1 MKKIFFTALVSFL
14 VTGFVIYSLVNY
26 FFIVPLEN
34 EIALVQA
41 ETEEIRI
48 EAEKTRI
55 ETEYKMKPL
64 VASCKLQNQL
74 DPNFANLTWPVVGE
88 KTLSNYKVDD
98 KFLEIR
104 LPPRSEIVAVAKGT
118 IISITDLELSS
129 NSTRKLVLSNHDNH
143 LLSVYEGPIEV
154 VVKVGQP
161 VLAGDLIGY
170 SSKKEIGALNFELRH
185 CYSDLIFSLD
195 LFQN

>member
-1 MKKIFFTALVSFL
+1 MKKIFFIALVSSL
-14 VTGFVIYSLVNY
+14 VTGFVIYSLGNY
-26 FFIVPLEN
+26 FFIAPLEN

-41 ETEEIRI
+41 E
-48 EAEKTRI
+48 RI

-64 VASCKLQNQL
+64 VVSCKLQNQL

-118 IISITDLELSS
+118 IISVNDLTLYS
-129 NSTRKLVLSNHDNH
+129 NSASKLVLIDHDNH
-143 LLSVYEGPIEV
+143 YLSAYAGPNEI

-161 VLAGDLIGY
+161 ILAGDLIGY
-170 SSKKEIGALNFELRH
+170 SSKKETGSLHFELRH
-185 CYSDLIFSLD
+185 CHTEINSVD

>member
-14 VTGFVIYSLVNY
+14 VTGFVINSLVNY

-41 ETEEIRI
+41 ETKEIRR
-48 EAEKTRI
+48 ETEKTRI

-118 IISITDLELSS
+118 IISVNDLTLYS
-129 NSTRKLVLSNHDNH
+129 NSTSKLVLINHDNH
-143 LLSVYEGPIEV
+143 YLSVYEGPNEI

-161 VLAGDLIGY
+161 ILAGDLIGY
-170 SSKKEIGALNFELRH
+170 SSKKETGSLHFELRH
-185 CYSDLIFSLD
+185 CHREINSVD
-195 LFQN
+195 LFEK

>member
-41 ETEEIRI
+41 ETKEIRR
-48 EAEKTRI
+48 ETEKTRI

-98 KFLEIR
+98 KFLGIR
-104 LPPRSEIVAVAKGT
+104 LPPRSQIVAVAKGT
-118 IISITDLELSS
+118 IISVKNLTLYS
-129 NSTRKLVLSNHDNH
+129 NSTSTLVLIDHDNH
-143 LLSVYEGPIEV
+143 YLSVYEGPNEI

-161 VLAGDLIGY
+161 ILAGDLIGY
-170 SSKKEIGALNFELRH
+170 SSKKETGSLHFELRH
-185 CYSDLIFSLD
+185 CYREINSVG
-195 LFQN
+195 LFEN

>member
-64 VASCKLQNQL
+64 VANCKLQNQL

-118 IISITDLELSS
+118 IISVNDLTLYS
-129 NSTRKLVLSNHDNH
+129 NSTSKLVLIDHDNH
-143 LLSVYEGPIEV
+143 YLSVYEGPNEI

-161 VLAGDLIGY
+161 ILAGDLIGY
-170 SSKKEIGALNFELRH
+170 SSKKETGSLHFELRH
-185 CYSDLIFSLD
+185 CHREINSVD
-195 LFQN
+195 LFEK